1 MKSYNS
7 GQIKLLDK
15 LLTVRA
21 AHGLKTDTQDITSD
35 STAEFIDAEF

>member
-1 MKSYNS
+1 M
-7 GQIKLLDK
+7 KLLAK
-15 LLTVRA
+15 LLTVG